1 LEYYR
6 AIVQY
11 QFNKLKLIREGIY
24 PECGGNIEVELYTF
38 FILCYHLKDWII
50 NENPECKSLI
60 EVKVNKFI
68 KESSVLKICDQICQ
82 TIKHRKLTAKQW
94 KYSTPI
100 NFKLSSVMTIGPPGM
115 MSEAS
120 LKNAQITT
128 ERGEE
133 CCFSLAEECMNE
145 WNRYFLENG
154 INNL

>member
-1 LEYYR
+1 MEYYH

-11 QFNKLKLIREGIY
+11 QFNKLKHIREGIY
-24 PECGGNIEVELYTF
+24 PEYGGNIEVELYTF

-50 NENPECKSLI
+50 NEDPECKSFTQ
-60 EVKVNKFI
+60 VNKFI
-68 KESSVLKICDQICQ
+68 KESSALKICDQICQ

-94 KYSTPI
+94 EDSIPI
-100 NFKLSSVMTIGPPGM
+100 NFKLSTVMTIGPPGM
-115 MSEAS
+115 MAEAC

-145 WNRYFLENG
+145 WNQYFLENG